1 MCSDVRVVK
10 EIDSKSIGLCPRRF
24 ESCSLR
30 IVLQAHFYLFGVF
43 WEDFMASRTYLFV
56 DCRRDWCL
64 GRAVDGVFWNPR
76 TLHRVAHDT
85 AGGEGR
91 HAKLQATQV
100 LRLREDHLHGRR
112 IGLQKSF
119 IDVNGR
125 SIPKSLFCRFSSRRY
140 SRH

>member
-1 MCSDVRVVK
+1 MSEWLRRLTRNQLGSARVG
-10 EIDSKSIGLCPRRF
+10 SNPARC
-24 ESCSLR
+24 ESFCKL
-30 IVLQAHFYLFGVF
+30 FFNYFGVF

-56 DCRRDWCL
+56 DCRRDGCL
-64 GRAVDGVFWNPR
+64 CRAVDGVLRNPR
-76 TLHRVAHDT
+76 TLHRVAHNT
-85 AGGEGR
+85 ACGASR